1 MLHQRKWIIALAG
14 LSGFLAV
21 AFGAFGAHGLND
33 PQARDWIKTG
43 ASYQSAHAIAALIII
58 GLGTLGLERAGLIA
72 SLFLAGGAVFAT
84 TLYAMALGGPHWL
97 GAITPLGGLTLL
109 VAWAVLVW
117 QALSVA
123 NAAPAS

>member
-1 MLHQRKWIIALAG
+1 MLHQHKWIITAAG

-58 GLGTLGLERAGLIA
+58 GFANQGLRRTGLIA
-72 SLFLAGGAVFAT
+72 SLFLAGGAVFAA
-84 TLYAMALGGPHWL
+84 TLYAMALGAPHWL

-109 VAWAVLVW
+109 VAWA
-117 QALSVA
+117 
-123 NAAPAS
+123 